1 MSDSKE
7 TLDDLLLND
16 PEMVESFVA
25 EAKEHLESIEDDFL
39 SLERQK
45 DNPDQSQLDKVFR
58 AIHSVKGAAGF
69 LGLNKMSELAHT
81 MEALLTKMR
90 SGKILPET
98 EYIDSLLAGVDL
110 LSTMLQNIQQSN
122 EVDIALVHEQI
133 ATYHENISEMEE
145 IKGEE
150 KPPKKQPKKKAQKAQ
165 EKKEEA
171 AKEPF
176 LPTEKVDFDIGST
189 VRINID
195 LLDKLMVQ
203 AGELVLIRNQHL
215 LTVDESDPVSRSIAH
230 RLDLITSE
238 LQETI
243 INTRMQ
249 PVGKVIDKFPRVVR
263 DLGKSLGKQIQIN
276 ITGSN
281 AELDK
286 TILESLTDPLTH
298 IIRNSCGHGIETP
311 EERVKAGKPKTGHIS
326 ISAYH
331 EAGRVNIKISDDG
344 MGVDTEHIAKK
355 ITEKGLKSEAELEQM
370 SQQDILNLVFLPGFS
385 TMDSADGISGRGVG
399 MDVVKTGIEKLG
411 GSFDFESKA
420 GEGTTILLR
429 LPLTLAIIP
438 SLIVTSGNQLYAV
451 PQVSLVELVS
461 LYDDEILTQIER
473 ADDHEVYRLRDR
485 LLPLVRLSEVLVRPQ
500 LFDRDFRAKTAE
512 KYYQENLNIRKE
524 LIENGMSEDNITLEK
539 SLNIAVLKVGANH
552 YGLIVDEILG
562 TEEIV
567 VKPLHTTLKSIGIY
581 SGATIMGSGK
591 TALILDVGGLARHTG
606 ITLAERITA
615 DREKDFRGDDL
626 QSVLLFKSGPKEQFA
641 LSLPLIRR
649 IEPIAMTDVEVI
661 GDKEYITV
669 DGVSTLILKLEN
681 ILNVSPIEKQEKMF
695 LILPRNLRRPVGIL
709 MSSFIDVVDTTV
721 ELDVES
727 YQADGLLGTAIMND
741 IMTLFLDFYRLVE
754 IIEPE
759 YFGDRQI
766 LSSEPAG
773 SEAVQAVR
781 VLLLEDISFFRHL
794 IKGYLETEG
803 YQVTAVKNGQFGLDK
818 FDDNEFDLIISD
830 LEMPVMNGWEFI
842 KEIRQNKQRK
852 DMPAIALTSLDTDES
867 RTRAIENGFNYYEV
881 KLDREHFL
889 GTVSEALG
897 KGRVKVK

>member
-1 MSDSKE
+1 MSNNNE

-16 PEMVESFVA
+16 PEMIESFVA
-25 EAKEHLESIEDDFL
+25 EAREHLETIEDDFL

-45 DNPDQSQLDKVFR
+45 DDPDQAQLDKVFR

-69 LGLNKMSELAHT
+69 LGLSKMSELAHV
-81 MEALLTKMR
+81 MEALLTMMR

-110 LSTMLQNIQQSN
+110 LSTMLNNIKQSN
-122 EVDIALVHEQI
+122 EVDITLVYDQI
-133 ATYHENISEMEE
+133 STYHKKETDR
-145 IKGEE
+145 E
-150 KPPKKQPKKKAQKAQ
+150 KPPEKQPVKKPVP
-165 EKKEEA
+165 
-171 AKEPF
+171 AKESKDDRKD
-176 LPTEKVDFDIGST
+176 LPQPAEKSDFDIGST

-281 AELDK
+281 AEIDK

-298 IIRNSCGHGIETP
+298 IIRNSCGHGIESP
-311 EERVKAGKPKTGHIS
+311 EERSKAGKPKTGLIS

-344 MGVDTEHIAKK
+344 KGVDTALICKK
-355 ITEKGLKSEAELEQM
+355 VVEKGLKSEAELEQM
-370 SQQDILNLVFLPGFS
+370 SHQDILNLVFLPGFS
-385 TMDSADGISGRGVG
+385 TMDVADGVSGRGVG
-399 MDVVKTGIEKLG
+399 MDVVKTSIEKLG
-411 GSFDFESKA
+411 GSFEFESRT
-420 GEGTTILLR
+420 GEGTTILLQ

-438 SLIVTSGNQLYAV
+438 SLIVTSGEQLYAI

-461 LYDDEILTQIER
+461 LYDDEILTRIER

-485 LLPLVRLSEVLVRPQ
+485 LLPLVRLSEVLARPR
-500 LFDRDFRAKTAE
+500 LFDRDTRAEIAE
-512 KYYQENLNIRKE
+512 KYYQENFNIRRE
-524 LIENGMSEDNITLEK
+524 LLAEGIEEDRITLDK
-539 SLNIAVLKVGANH
+539 SLNIVVLKVGTSH
-552 YGLIVDEILG
+552 FGMIVDDILG

-567 VKPLHTTLKSIGIY
+567 VKPLHSSLKAMGIY
-581 SGATIMGSGK
+581 SGATIMGNGK
-591 TALILDVGGLARHTG
+591 TALILDVGGIARHTG
-606 ITLAERITA
+606 ITLAEKIMA
-615 DREKDFRGDDL
+615 DRELEFKGDEM

-641 LSLPLIRR
+641 LALPLIRR
-649 IEPIAMTDVEVI
+649 IEPFRITDVELI
-661 GDKEYITV
+661 GDKEYISI

-681 ILNVSPIEKQEKMF
+681 MLNVSPIEQHEQMF

-709 MSSFIDVVDTTV
+709 MSSYIDVVDTTV
-721 ELDVES
+721 ELDIES
-727 YQADGLLGTAIMND
+727 YKADGLLGTAIMNGS
-741 IMTLFLDFYRLVE
+741 MTLFLDFYRLVE

-759 YFGDRQI
+759 YFGSRKV
-766 LSSEPAG
+766 LSSDPVPEETRP
-773 SEAVQAVR
+773 VQI
-781 VLLLEDISFFRHL
+781 LLLEDISFFRHL
-794 IKGYLETEG
+794 IKGYLEAEG
-803 YQVTAVKNGQFGLDK
+803 YHVTAVKNGRLGFDQFDE
-818 FDDNEFDLIISD
+818 NSFDLIVSD

-842 KEIRQNKQRK
+842 KNVRRNKILQ
-852 DMPAIALTSLDTDES
+852 DIPAVALTSLDNAES
-867 RTRAIENGFNYYEV
+867 RQRAIENGFNFYEV

-889 GTVSEALG
+889 ATISEALG
-897 KGRVKVK
+897 RVKTNQ